1 MKLKKIIAACFIMSL
16 CAVAAGCGNNK
27 NEAGNR
33 SVNQGSNVSDVLEA
47 GLNDETTEA
56 ITEAATEAAPVV
68 APVADNKATTEETT
82 AQTTT
87 EQAVTEAVTD
97 EIAEDDVSTSTELET
112 VVEPPQYD
120 VDLTQL
126 SSTMVYSEVYN
137 MTTAPDDYLGKKVKM
152 SGPFSVYTDETTGKN
167 YFACIIQD
175 AAACCAQGIEFELE
189 GNYTYPENYPTVG
202 TEITVSGTFDVYE
215 EDGYQYCTLRNAVF
229 E

>member
-1 MKLKKIIAACFIMSL
+1 MKLRKLIAACSIMSL
-16 CAVAAGCGNNK
+16 CAVVAGCGNNA

-33 SVNQGSNVSDVLEA
+33 SANQGNNVSDVLEA

-56 ITEAATEAAPVV
+56 TTEAAAVV
-68 APVADNKATTEETT
+68 APVADNKATTEPTT
-82 AQTTT
+82 
-87 EQAVTEAVTD
+87 TEAVT
-97 EIAEDDVSTSTELET
+97 EELVEETDDTDTATELET
-112 VVEPPQYD
+112 VVEAPEYD

-152 SGPFSVYTDETTGKN
+152 SGPFSVYTDESTGKN

-189 GNYTYPENYPTVG
+189 GNYIYPDNYPAVG
-202 TEITVSGTFDVYE
+202 TEVTVSGTFDVYE
-215 EDGYQYCTLRNAVF
+215 EDGYTYCTLRNAMF